1 MCKWLLKKVIDFC
14 GDYGYEVSARIYR
27 EKLSEITRLTAHE
40 DDVEETIDLPDGKGN
55 IVSFRVLDVIE
66 FKQKQYAILGPV
78 SMDLINRDSLLILQ
92 LKTNFKW
99 ELTHVGV
106 TKPSL
111 IEKIYEAFKS
121 SNTDRYNF
129 AD

>member
-1 MCKWLLKKVIDFC
+1 MSRRLYFENL
-14 GDYGYEVSARIYR
+14 
-27 EKLSEITRLTAHE
+27 ITDGCNE
-40 DDVEETIDLPDGKGN
+40 DTHHRADDIEETIDLPDGKGN

-66 FKQKQYAILGPV
+66 YKQKQYAILGPA
-78 SMDLINRDSLLILQ
+78 SIDLINRGSLLILQ
-92 LKTNFKW
+92 LKTNFKG